1 MVIEH
6 HVPEV
11 PHGQVQLA
19 DGLLDRPGRAVIA
32 HQPHHGFEGQ
42 SRREQPAHH
51 DVSQAR
57 GDPVVTFGR
66 KQPHLRRVGSCSCG
80 GTASRPDLRPRR

>member
-11 PHGQVQLA
+11 PYGQVQLA

-42 SRREQPAHH
+42 SRQN
-51 DVSQAR
+51 
-57 GDPVVTFGR
+57 
-66 KQPHLRRVGSCSCG
+66 
-80 GTASRPDLRPRR
+80 SRPTTMSARPAAIRS